1 MKDFLDKEIRNI
13 NKKLENW
20 MKDEK
25 KYIYLYG
32 RPFQSNNIFL
42 SLINKAVNENKKILY
57 IYGKEEI
64 DRELIKEVSLS
75 GRKKASYTRNGLS
88 NSDIVFMSFKHTYNI
103 IKNYDLIII
112 DDISTYFKVDKNS
125 LEGLYKKCIE
135 HGKKIIIYT
144 IETNSFLEDGND
156 ISSLGIRNRFVEP
169 RVITTRIDLKKDI
182 PYSLYDY
189 ILWFRER
196 RGKVVFWV
204 PYYEDIESLYY
215 YYINEIKLEGV
226 KIFKADEYKTD
237 LNIKDRAI
245 FIITNSM
252 EELSKFSNLDGIV
265 VLFADNFKVDYK
277 KIIYM
282 CGKLTKN
289 NDTMSELILVSK
301 DETDEIEK
309 ARSLTRRFNK
319 KLWDENYLKI

>member
-1 MKDFLDKEIRNI
+1 MKDFLDKEIKNI
-13 NKKLENW
+13 NRRLENW
-20 MKDEK
+20 IKDEK

-32 RPFQSNNIFL
+32 RPFQSNNIF
-42 SLINKAVNENKKILY
+42 SNLINKVVNENKKILY

-64 DRELIKEVSLS
+64 DRELIKEVNLG

-112 DDISTYFKVDKNS
+112 DDISTYFKGDKIS
-125 LEGLYKKCIE
+125 LEGVYKKCIE
-135 HGKKIIIYT
+135 HGKKVIIYT
-144 IETNSFLEDGND
+144 IETNAFLEDGND
-156 ISSLGIRNRFVEP
+156 ISSFGMQNRFVEP

-215 YYINEIKLEGV
+215 YYVNEIKLEGV
-226 KIFKADEYKTD
+226 KIFKSDEYKTD

-252 EELSKFSNLDGIV
+252 EELSGFSNLDGIV
-265 VLFADNFKVDYK
+265 VLFADNLKVDYK

-282 CGKLTKN
+282 CGKLTNN

-309 ARSLTRRFNK
+309 ARSLTRKFNK

>member
-1 MKDFLDKEIRNI
+1 MKKNLNKEIKNF
-13 NKKLENW
+13 NKKINNW
-20 MKDEK
+20 IKDEK

-42 SLINKAVNENKKILY
+42 ELIKNILNEGKKVLY
-57 IYGKEEI
+57 IWGKEEI
-64 DRELIKEVSLS
+64 DRELIKGLNLE
-75 GRKKASYTRNGLS
+75 KKKVSYTRNGLS
-88 NSDIVFMSFKHTYNI
+88 NSDLVFMSFKHTYNI
-103 IKNYDLIII
+103 IKDYDLIII
-112 DDISTYFKVDKNS
+112 DDISTYFKVSKIS
-125 LEGLYKKCIE
+125 LEGLYKKCIQ
-135 HGKKIIIYT
+135 HTRKIIIYT
-144 IETNSFLEDGND
+144 IETNAFLENGDD
-156 ISSLGIRNRFVEP
+156 VSSFQMKNRFVEP

-189 ILWFRER
+189 IVWFKER

-204 PYYEDIESLYY
+204 PYYEEIESLYHY
-215 YYINEIKLEGV
+215 YVNEIKLDGV
-226 KIFKADEYKTD
+226 KIFKVDEYKDD

-252 EELSKFSNLDGIV
+252 EELSGFSNLDGIV
-265 VLFADNFKVDYK
+265 VLFADNLKVDYK

-301 DETDEIEK
+301 DETEEIEK
-309 ARSLTRRFNK
+309 ARNLTRKFNK